1 MLLNNIR
8 LESMVCMFFCRGRRR
23 RRFIANTAGDD
34 RTRKRRRSDAD
45 TLTASEDEIPVV
57 K

>member
-1 MLLNNIR
+1 MPL
-8 LESMVCMFFCRGRRR
+8 VCMFFCRGRRR
-23 RRFIANTAGDD
+23 RRFIANAAGDD

-45 TLTASEDEIPVV
+45 TLTAADDEIPGV